1 MCEEIKGA
9 STIVPKSLMI
19 SIAINGV
26 LGLGILLAALF
37 CIGNVDNALNT
48 PTKFPYIEIFAQATK
63 SNRSTTG
70 MVVLIVVLMTFATTA
85 IVTAA
90 SRMMWA
96 FARDQGLPGSGFLS
110 KVMTKSL
117 YTTEKS
123 Y

>member
-19 SIAINGV
+19 SIAINGM

-37 CIGNVDNALNT
+37 CIGNVDDALNT

-70 MVVLIVVLMTFATTA
+70 MVVLILVLITFATTA
-85 IVTAA
+85 VVTAA

-96 FARDQGLPGSGFLS
+96 FARDQGLPGSDFLS
-110 KVMTKSL
+110 KVMTKL
-117 YTTEKS
+117 PLKY
-123 Y
+123 